1 MDDFRTYLDDFYIMN
16 INTLI
21 IYKKASD
28 MSYSFNSEQLDYFDI
43 DYNEKLSKAV
53 YSFKVLK

>member
-1 MDDFRTYLDDFYIMN
+1 
-16 INTLI
+16 
-21 IYKKASD
+21 